1 MFAFEFCFCYNTD
14 VGDDIYD
21 TRGSESY
28 QFEDAYDD
36 DSYDDSYDD
45 IYDAYDDYYASS
57 NSNFVNEVLYI

>member
-1 MFAFEFCFCYNTD
+1 M
-14 VGDDIYD
+14 GDDIYD

-57 NSNFVNEVLYI
+57 NNNFVNEVLYI